1 MIILSIDPGIERT
14 GFAIFD
20 KKTNSSFT
28 YLTSGLI
35 KTDKE
40 LSLHLRISIVYEKI
54 REVIKEY
61 KPGVM
66 AMERVFFAKNQ
77 KTAITVGQ
85 SQGVL
90 LLLAAQNKL
99 KVHFFTP
106 TEIKLAVTGYGSSDK
121 KAVQKMLRLVLKL
134 DESHL
139 KQDDQADA
147 VACGYAYCCLN
158 EMLMPR

>member
-20 KKTNSSFT
+20 KQTNSSFK

-35 KTDKE
+35 KTDKN
-40 LSLHLRISIVYEKI
+40 LDLHLRIEIVYRKLAEII
-54 REVIKEY
+54 RKY
-61 KPGVM
+61 KPGIM
-66 AMERVFFAKNQ
+66 SLERVFFSKNQ

-90 LLLAAQNKL
+90 LLLAAQNGL

-106 TEIKLAVTGYGSSDK
+106 NEIKLAVTGYGSADK
-121 KAVQKMLRLVLKL
+121 KSVQKMLRLALRL
-134 DESHL
+134 GDDEL

-158 EMLMPR
+158 EVLISH